1 MKEVASDC
9 LRGIALDGQLRA
21 IRGKEAHNLSGLN
34 IRSGKVM
41 IFRKLGAREWLP
53 GHLFRV
59 GGSKAP
65 GLKGKCPLTKG
76 ALRGLW

>member
-34 IRSGKVM
+34 IRSGK
-41 IFRKLGAREWLP
+41 
-53 GHLFRV
+53 
-59 GGSKAP
+59 
-65 GLKGKCPLTKG
+65 
-76 ALRGLW
+76 